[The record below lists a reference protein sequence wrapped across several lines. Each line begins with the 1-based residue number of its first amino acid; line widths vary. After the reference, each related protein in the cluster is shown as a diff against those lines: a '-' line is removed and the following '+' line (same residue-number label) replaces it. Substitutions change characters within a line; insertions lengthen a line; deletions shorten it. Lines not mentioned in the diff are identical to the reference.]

1 MFKIIKKEI
10 LNLIKMWNPFMK
22 KNTGCGPT
30 GQRVCQKS
38 AADRHPCTSTRSPV
52 TPEPTPY

>member
-1 MFKIIKKEI
+1 MFQIIKKEI
-10 LNLIKMWNPFMK
+10 LNLIKMWNSFMK

-38 AADRHPCTSTRSPV
+38 AVDSYSCTSTLGPI
-52 TPEPTPY
+52 TPKPIPY